1 MSDWTFDWGAHE
13 ALIRENG
20 LTIDRPRYTR
30 HPDHPE
36 IVYPIDYGYINGTV
50 GEDGVEIDLF
60 VGTADTGLVGVLR
73 TVDHRKGDTEFKLIY
88 NCSASEVYL
97 VNGFINF
104 APALMSGELRM
115 RAPMAELWGASPA
128 RGCFN
133 HLDLNV
139 RDLVGSKAF
148 YDAFL
153 GWLGYRTYQAWEGGY
168 SWRKGESYLTL
179 VQAGPEYLG
188 PGYHRKRVG
197 VNHLAFSVASPDEV
211 ELFHREFLLPR
222 NIPVLYGGPLEDPS
236 GTYAVFFEDPDR
248 LKLELV
254 YQPALS

>member
-1 MSDWTFDWGAHE
+1 
-13 ALIRENG
+13 
-20 LTIDRPRYTR
+20 
-30 HPDHPE
+30 
-36 IVYPIDYGYINGTV
+36 
-50 GEDGVEIDLF
+50 
-60 VGTADTGLVGVLR
+60 LR
-73 TVDHRKGDTEFKLIY
+73 TVDHRKGDTEFKLLY

-104 APALMSGELRM
+104 APALMSGALLM

-128 RGCFN
+128 RGAFN